1 MKISWTLGKREY
13 QYFGQELFFKYANQ
27 LDQKDLALIEYLILN
42 DSWWDTIDFIS
53 TKLVAQY
60 FISFP
65 EKRDEVIDRWISSG
79 NLWLRR
85 SAILFQLK
93 YKDRMDIHFLVG
105 IIERL
110 IPSQEFFINKA
121 IGWVLREY
129 AKTNPGWVQSYVE
142 TTPLSNLSKREAL
155 KHYT

>member
-1 MKISWTLGKREY
+1 M
-13 QYFGQELFFKYANQ
+13 
-27 LDQKDLALIEYLILN
+27 N